1 MTWLKEEYGFMR
13 RCFELASLGMGHV
26 APNPMVGCV
35 IVKNGEI
42 IAEGYHKN
50 YGGHHAEINAL
61 LNFKNLNES
70 VKRDSV
76 MYVSLEP
83 CNHYGK
89 TPPCS
94 EAIIESGISKVV
106 VSNLDPNPLVSGSG
120 LAKLKSAGVNV
131 IHGILNDEGA
141 FVNRRFLVYHL
152 KKRPYIIL
160 KWAAS
165 ADGFMAPLSNKR
177 SDEKQP
183 FWISSESSRKLV
195 QKWRSEEQAIL
206 VGKNTVLED
215 NPRLTSRHPG
225 GKNPIRIIIDPA
237 LELGLEFRVF
247 QQEGRVMVLNNC
259 QDSKVNQTEY
269 LRFNKNDLSNLLHI
283 LYKSGVQS
291 LIVEGGK
298 FTLDRFIESG
308 LWDETRVFT
317 APHTLNSGLEA
328 PTIKAT
334 PSIKERIETDD
345 LDIYYNKNW
354 L

>member
-1 MTWLKEEYGFMR
+1 MTWLQEEYGFMR

-61 LNFKNLNES
+61 LNFNKLNANI
-70 VKRDSV
+70 KHDAV

-89 TPPCS
+89 TPPCTDT
-94 EAIIESGISKVV
+94 IIESGISKVV

-120 LAKLKSAGVNV
+120 LTKLKSAGLNV
-131 IHGILNDEGA
+131 KYGILREEGA
-141 FVNRRFLVYHL
+141 FLNRRFLVYHL

-165 ADGFMAPLSNKR
+165 ADGYMAPLPKNR
-177 SDEKQP
+177 SHEKQP

-206 VGKNTVLED
+206 VGKNTVQED

-225 GKNPIRIIIDPA
+225 GKNPIRIIIDPN
-237 LELGLEFRVF
+237 LSLGSEFRVF
-247 QQEGRVMVLNNC
+247 QEEGRVMLLNNR
-259 QDSKVNQTEY
+259 QDSKVDQIEY
-269 LRFNKNDLSNLLHI
+269 LRFNKNDLNDLLHV
-283 LYKSGVQS
+283 LYKNGVQS

-298 FTLDRFIESG
+298 VTLDRFIESG
-308 LWDETRVFT
+308 LWDESRVFT
-317 APHTLNSGLEA
+317 ASHALKSGL
-328 PTIKAT
+328 KA
-334 PSIKERIETDD
+334 PSIKAKPLITEKIETDD
-345 LDIYYNKNW
+345 LEIFYNKNW
-354 L
+354 